1 MPGRSTTPV
10 DRGERPAKLKS
21 DRFGQTLTITSLNFS
36 IDDCRTN
43 LYTFHGVMNDL
54 NAATQRDHW
63 ESSKKRYES
72 LKATYHQMRQQWVDM
87 ATESAIADET
97 QISVK
102 TRLDKLGR
110 MFGDTDGRMR
120 TCDKDYTQARQS
132 YEAKKKQFFEAF
144 QNDLRDRHAA
154 EGRFYT
160 NDSIILG
167 LSAVDRLPHHLLVT
181 IEVYANAAMT
191 SSRESLEKV
200 PASQQRGLSSVQGL
214 EKDICLIDQRGVAF
228 GPPEEVA
235 YDRLRTVNGL
245 IVTLAFERQQNSDR
259 IPDQLR
265 IGPSPFEN
273 NMPITLAIPLT
284 TDKNHLVNPFK
295 TAGLFLRGPSDDPN
309 QVNRQM
315 NVIRCQRAGMHLKV
329 PVTLDIHGVKI
340 KTHMILDTGAS
351 V

>member
-1 MPGRSTTPV
+1 
-10 DRGERPAKLKS
+10 
-21 DRFGQTLTITSLNFS
+21 
-36 IDDCRTN
+36 
-43 LYTFHGVMNDL
+43 
-54 NAATQRDHW
+54 
-63 ESSKKRYES
+63 
-72 LKATYHQMRQQWVDM
+72 
-87 ATESAIADET
+87 
-97 QISVK
+97 
-102 TRLDKLGR
+102 
-110 MFGDTDGRMR
+110 
-120 TCDKDYTQARQS
+120 
-132 YEAKKKQFFEAF
+132 
-144 QNDLRDRHAA
+144 
-154 EGRFYT
+154 
-160 NDSIILG
+160 

-351 V
+351 VTVLAKSVYSRGVAKPLDSLPQIRMKTANGMITCPVDTLQISTGDYTNKIPVALTSDSTSLLGANYFAGHRITMDLKNECLYIHP